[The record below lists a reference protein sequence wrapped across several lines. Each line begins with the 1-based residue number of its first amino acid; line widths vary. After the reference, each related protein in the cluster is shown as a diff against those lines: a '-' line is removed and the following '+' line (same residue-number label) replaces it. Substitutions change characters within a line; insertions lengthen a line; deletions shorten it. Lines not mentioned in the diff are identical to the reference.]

1 MITNSKWSL
10 ILRFS
15 FGHIF
20 KFVSQHKLNP
30 SEILS
35 FQGRITG
42 VLNRV
47 YATVFM
53 VKERICVFYTSIL
66 ILTDLR
72 LFFWSL
78 PSTSSS
84 CKARNYRKILAMEI
98 QILSRNY
105 GHISQSLSKYFSYW
119 VVSKS
124 NNFAWFGTVQPWL
137 KCLTTPVWSGTS
149 NFSLLSLRIRIYR
162 VDWNRSTSKSGAAQ
176 C

>member
-1 MITNSKWSL
+1 MYYCIHKSIDFRQQSACDKWFWKTMITNSKWSL

-42 VLNRV
+42 VPNRV

-53 VKERICVFYTSIL
+53 VKERICLFYTSIL

-72 LFFWSL
+72 LFFEVCQAHLPAVKQEITEKFWLWKYTYWAVIMVKSAKVCQNTFRIGWYQNPIISL
-78 PSTSSS
+78 GLE
-84 CKARNYRKILAMEI
+84 RFN
-98 QILSRNY
+98 
-105 GHISQSLSKYFSYW
+105 H
-119 VVSKS
+119 
-124 NNFAWFGTVQPWL
+124 
-137 KCLTTPVWSGTS
+137 
-149 NFSLLSLRIRIYR
+149 
-162 VDWNRSTSKSGAAQ
+162 D
-176 C
+176 